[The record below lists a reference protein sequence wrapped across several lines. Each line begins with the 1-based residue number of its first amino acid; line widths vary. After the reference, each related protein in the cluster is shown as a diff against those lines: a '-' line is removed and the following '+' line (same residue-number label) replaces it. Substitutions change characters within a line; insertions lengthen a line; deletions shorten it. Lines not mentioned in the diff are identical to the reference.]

1 MSKKTP
7 FQQVKEE
14 HGDKEKLVDKLVG
27 MVTAP
32 EGDDDFRGRLL
43 AMANSKL
50 LRLYAVHAEIKER
63 FGDKEKLTAKVLEL
77 MKRAKDK
84 DYGERLKQYTPVRLL
99 AVYRD
104 WEKKARK
111 AAKKAA

>member
-27 MVTAP
+27 MVQAP
-32 EGDDDFRGRLL
+32 EGEDDFRGRLL

-50 LRLYAVHAEIKER
+50 LRLYQVHAEIKER
-63 FGDKEKLTAKVLEL
+63 FGDKDKLVASLLDL

-84 DYGERLKQYTPVRLL
+84 DFGEKLKSYTPVRLL
-99 AVYRD
+99 AIYRD

-111 AAKKAA
+111 AKAA